1 MTIWIEALKTW
12 NQLNKTKKYTIPK
25 KGTNEHKQ
33 ILKIME
39 SLKCDCPAK
48 GNKSIKNTK
57 KQEGDGLECE
67 CPIKGKKTKEQE
79 GEGLKEIIKNTADLI
94 IGGLRKD
101 FPPVVRNIIKQYGNQ
116 IIVEASVCR
125 SPVQKAITTAI
136 NILTKNK
143 LNENKNKLSYD
154 NLYHLYILVKLENGV
169 MLRIQKNEVIDIHPI
184 KSLSDADCSTVDIN
198 INKKITLEN
207 LFINTEKVIGKDNL
221 YLYNVINRNCQIFI
235 NDILTANKLN
245 NAKLKGFILQD
256 AGALLKD
263 NPRVSKLAGKLTDL
277 AGAFNI
283 IIQGRSIQP
292 NPGVSKLKII
302 RKVVKAYE

>member
-1 MTIWIEALKTW
+1 
-12 NQLNKTKKYTIPK
+12 
-25 KGTNEHKQ
+25 
-33 ILKIME
+33 
-39 SLKCDCPAK
+39 
-48 GNKSIKNTK
+48 
-57 KQEGDGLECE
+57 
-67 CPIKGKKTKEQE
+67 
-79 GEGLKEIIKNTADLI
+79 
-94 IGGLRKD
+94 
-101 FPPVVRNIIKQYGNQ
+101 
-116 IIVEASVCR
+116 
-125 SPVQKAITTAI
+125 
-136 NILTKNK
+136 
-143 LNENKNKLSYD
+143 
-154 NLYHLYILVKLENGV
+154 
-169 MLRIQKNEVIDIHPI
+169 MLRIQKNEVIDNHPI